1 MQVSDGHP
9 PSLAL
14 GRARTFPLTRPFLS
28 LTFLPI
34 LAPFCSLTLHM
45 HARARSLF
53 HCRAQGEE
61 ATVYMHAFLESKSV
75 ATAIVDLP
83 SWTLRSY
90 TNPKMKSIVLPPSAR
105 FLSPP
110 PLPPTSMSI
119 HMSAQYLSLNI
130 ARVRTHTL
138 LANIY

>member
-1 MQVSDGHP
+1 
-9 PSLAL
+9 
-14 GRARTFPLTRPFLS
+14 
-28 LTFLPI
+28 
-34 LAPFCSLTLHM
+34 M